1 MKKTN
6 KVYVHSVS
14 GIFQKE
20 MEKRLV
26 KIPFVKVRSDIVIFR
41 SKNAEGLEIL
51 KSVLGIIKENEI
63 HLKFNVLQLQ
73 NTNLH

>member
-1 MKKTN
+1 
-6 KVYVHSVS
+6 
-14 GIFQKE
+14 

-51 KSVLGIIKENEI
+51 KSVLSIIKENEI
-63 HLKFNVLQLQ
+63 HLKFNVLQLE

>member
-1 MKKTN
+1 
-6 KVYVHSVS
+6 
-14 GIFQKE
+14 

-51 KSVLGIIKENEI
+51 KSVLSIIKENEI

>member
-1 MKKTN
+1 
-6 KVYVHSVS
+6 
-14 GIFQKE
+14 

-26 KIPFVKVRSDIVIFR
+26 KIPFVKVRSDIVIFQ

-51 KSVLGIIKENEI
+51 KSVLSIIKENEI
-63 HLKFNVLQLQ
+63 HLKFNVLQLE

>member
-1 MKKTN
+1 
-6 KVYVHSVS
+6 
-14 GIFQKE
+14 

-63 HLKFNVLQLQ
+63 HLKFNVLQLE